1 MNQLVNQLVN
11 NSINN
16 PINNPINQILQFV
29 SMNFPD
35 ILFVISILLLYVY
48 KSFNYLTIYFVGYVI
63 QILVVLVLKS
73 ICKQPRPSEN
83 LKHFYALINTQK
95 FINPNRFGFP
105 SGHSARALYST
116 VFIWFALKNYKIT
129 TCYVILSLLIMY
141 QRIKMNYHTV
151 IQVLTG
157 ALLGACIGYYFY
169 CVAYKKIQGPIKM
182 KKDDNA
188 PKENG
193 LV

>member
-1 MNQLVNQLVN
+1 MNQLVNQLD
-11 NSINN
+11 NN
-16 PINNPINQILQFV
+16 PINNPINNLINQLLQFV

-73 ICKQPRPSEN
+73 LCKQPRPSEN

-105 SGHSARALYST
+105 SGH
-116 VFIWFALKNYKIT
+116 
-129 TCYVILSLLIMY
+129 
-141 QRIKMNYHTV
+141 
-151 IQVLTG
+151 
-157 ALLGACIGYYFY
+157 
-169 CVAYKKIQGPIKM
+169 
-182 KKDDNA
+182 
-188 PKENG
+188 
-193 LV
+193 